1 MSSYIYESSSNNNN
15 EEILQS
21 SRLNHN
27 NEASSEWGS
36 NTKGQSNN
44 YDQNSN
50 QNEKIQILSINE
62 LHKQQNS
69 TKIGDSEFII
79 RRKTPSMQFQ
89 EKQKFY
95 DNGFTPI
102 KEDQDNEDLVSNYIL
117 MTREKMNQ
125 SMSSQHSKLS
135 SIPKYKIDIG
145 DVEENLDALSNQFR
159 RKSFFLEDNLSQKNH
174 QNLKI
179 SNLNINDYFIDDSQ
193 SIGSPLIKLTDGN
206 INDSNLLIQS
216 RQSSM
221 NFDKLKIL
229 DTSQSPLVSPS
240 LFNQHN
246 SSKSV
251 RNVFIFM
258 EQCEIPSYDQHLV
271 TDEVIQD
278 DEFKE
283 KVLQYTQINDE
294 QVLINL
300 EGIKLIIQAANS
312 IGGLRKLKYQFRQ
325 QRRQHFALSQYQK
338 IFLQYKQQS
347 RDLFDKNVA
356 YILEQ
361 ILEISQEVYTNSF
374 NQSHQYLSDQDLQ
387 KGLSDVY
394 SDYPDFLYLQMALDI
409 SQELENYIMNE
420 FTLKSGTKEYR
431 QLQFETEELLE
442 FIRCLG
448 EDMIWDKYDIEIDTV
463 YNYVNEHQ
471 QKQEQQNTNIDGN
484 SSQYNNFQ
492 NQGSHYKSS
501 NQQNCIQNNEKE
513 YDQLAIFTIEE
524 SDENNQDDSSFLN
537 SSNS

>member
-1 MSSYIYESSSNNNN
+1 MLDFPMSSYIYESSSNNN

-27 NEASSEWGS
+27 NKVSSER
-36 NTKGQSNN
+36 NQNKKGQSNN
-44 YDQNSN
+44 FDQNSN

-62 LHKQQNS
+62 LQKQQNS

-159 RKSFFLEDNLSQKNH
+159 RLSFFLEDNLSQNNH

-229 DTSQSPLVSPS
+229 DTSQSPLVSPTMS
-240 LFNQHN
+240 NQHY

-271 TDEVIQD
+271 TDEVIQVN
-278 DEFKE
+278 E
-283 KVLQYTQINDE
+283 
-294 QVLINL
+294 
-300 EGIKLIIQAANS
+300 
-312 IGGLRKLKYQFRQ
+312 
-325 QRRQHFALSQYQK
+325 RRQHFALSQYQK

-347 RDLFDKNVA
+347 KDLFDKSVA
-356 YILEQ
+356 YILEK
-361 ILEISQEVYTNSF
+361 ILEIPQEVYTNSF

-394 SDYPDFLYLQMALDI
+394 TDYPDFLDFQLALDI
-409 SQELENYIMNE
+409 SQELDNYIMNE
-420 FTLKSGTKEYR
+420 FTLKSGTKEYK